1 MKLFILFVLVATFVF
16 EWVMSTLN
24 YQHRTQPIPD
34 NVRDVYDPQEY
45 SQWLEYTML
54 NHRLSN
60 VGSGISFGIMLV
72 LLSSDFFLYVHQWT
86 MTISNSIPITT
97 LLFLGVYMFISLV
110 INLPFD
116 YVSTFVIDQKFGF
129 NTSTLTTFVL
139 DKIKGLLL
147 TVILGGALGYLLI
160 TLYLQFQLTFILIGW
175 GVMVLVVLLVNVL
188 YTKVFIRLFNKLTP
202 LQDSTLKARIEVF
215 AQSVGYEV
223 TKISVMN
230 ASKRSTKLNAFFSG
244 FGKFK
249 QIVLYDTL
257 IEQCSE
263 DEIVAVLAHE
273 IGHAKHKDVIR
284 SFAQSVIM
292 LFVYLVVLVIF
303 FETTYFVQPFG
314 FSEPHIGFSMILFSI
329 LMSPIGIVL
338 QLPLSYLSRKAE
350 FKADYFAKVHGYG
363 PALVSAL
370 KLLAKK
376 NFSNLTPHPWVVK
389 LSYSHPPMS
398 KRIEMLSK

>member
-1 MKLFILFVLVATFVF
+1 MKLFILFVLIATFAF
-16 EWVMSTLN
+16 EWMMSTLN
-24 YQHRTQPIPD
+24 YKHRTQPIPE
-34 NVRDVYDPQEY
+34 NVKDVYDPQEY

-60 VGSGISFGIMLV
+60 IGSGISLGIMLV
-72 LLSSDFFLYVHQWT
+72 LLNSNFFLNVHHWT
-86 MTISNSIPITT
+86 FQIFESTQLTT
-97 LLFLGVYMFISLV
+97 LLFLGVYMFISTV

-129 NTSTLTTFVL
+129 NTSTHMTFIM

-147 TVILGGALGYLLI
+147 TVILGGALSYLLI
-160 TLYLQFQLTFILIGW
+160 SLYLLFGVSFIFVGWLI
-175 GVMVLVVLLVNVL
+175 LVFVILLVNIL

-202 LQDSTLKARIEVF
+202 LEESPLKSNIEAF

-257 IEQCSE
+257 LEQCSE

-273 IGHAKHKDVIR
+273 IGHARHKDVIR
-284 SFAQSVIM
+284 GFVQSVAM
-292 LFVYLVVLVIF
+292 LFIYLVVLVSF
-303 FETTYFVQPFG
+303 FETTLFVQPFG
-314 FSEPHIGFSMILFSI
+314 FNEPHLGFSVILFSI
-329 LMSPIGIVL
+329 LMSPIGIVI
-338 QLPLSYLSRKAE
+338 QLPLSYISRKAE
-350 FKADYFAKVHGYG
+350 YKADHFAKAHGYG
-363 PALVSAL
+363 PALISAL